1 MKKTVL
7 TIAAV
12 LALTGAAFAGTTQ
25 PAKQAQAAACVETK
39 AKVKLDCSV
48 TGSLD
53 KQGATT
59 GTRSTEGNGPRL
71 GISVNP
77 WIMPST
83 F

>member
-7 TIAAV
+7 TLAAI

-25 PAKQAQAAACVETK
+25 PAKQTKTTACVEIK
-39 AKVKLDCSV
+39 GNVKLDCGL

-53 KQGATT
+53 KQNVTN
-59 GTRSTEGNGPRL
+59 GTRSTEGNGPKI
-71 GISVNP
+71 GISINP
-77 WIMPST
+77 WIMPTS